1 MILESKNELCSTSNQ
16 CIKHSAAVTGGRGL
30 EEAVNCN
37 LTPHSSGPLF
47 ICESGLAWGNV
58 DEDEEQ

>member
-16 CIKHSAAVTGGRGL
+16 RIKRAAVTGERGL